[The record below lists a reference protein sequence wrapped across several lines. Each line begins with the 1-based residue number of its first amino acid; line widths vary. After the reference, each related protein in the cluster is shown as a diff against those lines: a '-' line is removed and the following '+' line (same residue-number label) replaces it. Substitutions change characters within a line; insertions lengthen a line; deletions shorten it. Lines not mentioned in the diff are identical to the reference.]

1 MFTNTKIALAA
12 AFLLGAASV
21 ALASENVLALNTC
34 PTLEG
39 YPDCHPDGRESWT
52 TYSTAGESMAQKKGP
67 TNGVRRERNLERGGT
82 IPAPK

>member
-1 MFTNTKIALAA
+1 MITSTKIALATA
-12 AFLLGAASV
+12 ILLGAAT
-21 ALASENVLALNTC
+21 ALASEKVLAFDTC
-34 PTLEG
+34 VALEG